1 MSKPG
6 VLPLKTASSL
16 FKFNGAKKAVAEQLA
31 WKPRV
36 TRANAGARE
45 RAPCP
50 VTKQAKIQVVKIS
63 K

>member
-45 RAPCP
+45 RASC
-50 VTKQAKIQVVKIS
+50 VSNKTS
-63 K
+63 KNSGCENF

>member
-36 TRANAGARE
+36 ARANAGARE
-45 RAPCP
+45 RAPC
-50 VTKQAKIQVVKIS
+50 VSNKTS
-63 K
+63 KNSGCENF

>member
-45 RAPCP
+45 RAPC
-50 VTKQAKIQVVKIS
+50 VSNKTS
-63 K
+63 KKFRL